1 MQDRY
6 YSDDICQIKR
16 YKGRRKF
23 EIFIHNKDFR
33 EMLENSCITVF
44 KEDLNETRKIEKK
57 ILSLSVGYTRYLQ
70 ACYGY
75 FWKQKRSEKEAASVQ
90 EYLNYLVNDC
100 VAAQRLNEISDEE
113 KYASTLEET
122 YKLIRSRIKS
132 N

>member
-23 EIFIHNKDFR
+23 EIFIHNKEFR
-33 EMLENSCITVF
+33 ELATKLNLRVF
-44 KEDLNETRKIEKK
+44 KEDLNETRVIDKK
-57 ILSLSVGYTRYLQ
+57 ILSPSLGYTRYLQ

-75 FWKQKRSEKEAASVQ
+75 IWQQSKKGNDAATIQKYL
-90 EYLNYLVNDC
+90 EYLVEDC
-100 VAAQRLNEISDEE
+100 VNKLRINDISDEE
-113 KYASTLEET
+113 KYAIELDKT
-122 YKLIRSRIKS
+122 YQLIRSRIKS